1 MYAIYAAIWSAASPG
16 SLPPSWWKEFFS
28 QAGGK
33 VLRRWIALNIIQYH
47 GLLLNM
53 KYFSIILNCNNLY
66 LVATWKPNTHCLTV
80 YHYMIHVT
88 ISTTKRVNTCWL
100 PNLNWWRN
108 PVSKMKS
115 CNRSCSQR
123 ACTAFGSGMKSCNGS
138 CSQRECTAYRYLCS
152 ADFDCQAFFFEKH
165 VCLTCMCLLDFDWFL
180 WALQID
186 WCLCLAKSYLFSGL
200 TTAEVERTKTSKQR
214 PIVVEIHQSTY
225 VLLKMHLPPK
235 KRFKKGIVLG
245 WPPACPCSAF
255 SSKGVGPFLG
265 SIL

>member
-138 CSQRECTAYRYLCS
+138 CSQRERTAYRSVFSL
-152 ADFDCQAFFFEKH
+152 FEPKRANNA
-165 VCLTCMCLLDFDWFL
+165 LL
-180 WALQID
+180 
-186 WCLCLAKSYLFSGL
+186 
-200 TTAEVERTKTSKQR
+200 
-214 PIVVEIHQSTY
+214 
-225 VLLKMHLPPK
+225 
-235 KRFKKGIVLG
+235 
-245 WPPACPCSAF
+245 
-255 SSKGVGPFLG
+255 
-265 SIL
+265 